1 MRLRLEIALARL
13 VARLA
18 RLAGR
23 GGTTLPGKVL
33 ASLDAGAVAKLAARL
48 PHGSALVTATNGKT
62 TTAGMVAEI
71 VGRRL
76 RLAHNRAGANL
87 VSGVASTLLQSP
99 DAELGLF
106 EVDEFAFPDVCAAVR
121 PAAVSLGN
129 LFRDQLDRYGELE
142 AVAARWRGAV
152 GALPSST
159 VLVVNADDPA
169 LAGLASG
176 RYAVR
181 FGVDDPAVGQE
192 HLPHAADSKYCLA
205 CGAPYVYTVS
215 YVGHLG
221 DWRCP
226 SCGLARPTLDVAA
239 RAVTPHGLDG
249 LSFDLVTPSG
259 TARVELALPGLYNVY
274 NALAAAGLALAL
286 DGTLEEIAD
295 GLGRF
300 RPAFGRFERIAIGDR
315 TVIVLLV
322 KNPAGA
328 NEALRAL
335 LDGGPPGVAVLAL
348 NDDIADGRDVSWIW
362 DVDYEALAAG
372 LDRLIATGTRAQ
384 ELALR
389 FKYGGMAEDRIE
401 VVPNIAAA
409 LDRGLE
415 LVPPGGQLPVL
426 PTYTAMLR
434 LRRVAAARG
443 HVRHFLEAA

>member
-1 MRLRLEIALARL
+1 
-13 VARLA
+13 
-18 RLAGR
+18 
-23 GGTTLPGKVL
+23 
-33 ASLDAGAVAKLAARL
+33 
-48 PHGSALVTATNGKT
+48 
-62 TTAGMVAEI
+62 
-71 VGRRL
+71 
-76 RLAHNRAGANL
+76 
-87 VSGVASTLLQSP
+87 
-99 DAELGLF
+99 
-106 EVDEFAFPDVCAAVR
+106 
-121 PAAVSLGN
+121 
-129 LFRDQLDRYGELE
+129 
-142 AVAARWRGAV
+142 
-152 GALPSST
+152 
-159 VLVVNADDPA
+159 
-169 LAGLASG
+169 
-176 RYAVR
+176 
-181 FGVDDPAVGQE
+181 
-192 HLPHAADSKYCLA
+192 
-205 CGAPYVYTVS
+205 
-215 YVGHLG
+215 
-221 DWRCP
+221 
-226 SCGLARPTLDVAA
+226 
-239 RAVTPHGLDG
+239 VTPHGLDG

-259 TARVELALPGLYNVY
+259 TARVDLALPGLYNVY

-286 DGTLEEIAD
+286 RGTLEEIAA

-348 NDDIADGRDVSWIW
+348 NDEIADGRDVSWIW

-401 VVPNIAAA
+401 VVPDIAAA

-415 LVPPGGQLPVL
+415 LVPPGGRLPVL